1 MRRLLFI
8 FFLFFPLAVVARVTI
23 YIIPEV
29 EIVKKNLTLSDI
41 ARIDGDPVCK
51 TGSIIIP
58 QTMYS
63 DFVIDRKELNDFL
76 ASELSE
82 VFSVYGNG
90 VKVTFKEEDKYL
102 FTASKEETK
111 FLVKKGETV
120 ELIVRNK
127 GISIELTG
135 KSMQNGTK
143 DDEINIRLKNGKILK
158 GKPLEAGKVAVYL

>member
-58 QTMYS
+58 QAMYR

-102 FTASKEETK
+102 FTASKEVTR

-135 KSMQNGTK
+135 KSMQNGAK